1 MPRYFD
7 VRTTV
12 LLVVG
17 YGILAEEEDRPIA
30 YDLKRAIGSRS
41 EGADNRSAVVV
52 TDMWMLNQEMAEMF
66 PAVAIGGP
74 AVNAFTAQI
83 YEDLPIAFT
92 RDQRVFIQMNQDR
105 GKRAALWG
113 MDQRTTREAA
123 DAVREGRA
131 ARPIPRARLAAT
143 RLIRRRSATRRGR
156 EHAGSAGPHPLLRRP
171 PGFGASRAGSM
182 PPLGRLRGPTARL
195 RGRRAVWRVCGS
207 WRRGGSRSSAMSPEG
222 REQVLHVE
230 GSGATLGEVPLFDR
244 AGYVASA
251 AAQTAARLLWL
262 PRREL
267 DALSRRHPESGSWP

>member
-30 YDLKRAIGSRS
+30 YELKRAIGSRG
-41 EGADNRSAVVV
+41 EEADNRSAVVV

-66 PAVAIGGP
+66 PAVAVGGP

-83 YEDLPIAFT
+83 YEDLPIAFA

-123 DAVREGRA
+123 ELFVKDGLLDRFLELVWP
-131 ARPIPRARLAAT
+131 RPA
-143 RLIRRRSATRRGR
+143 
-156 EHAGSAGPHPLLRRP
+156 
-171 PGFGASRAGSM
+171 
-182 PPLGRLRGPTARL
+182 
-195 RGRRAVWRVCGS
+195 
-207 WRRGGSRSSAMSPEG
+207 
-222 REQVLHVE
+222 
-230 GSGATLGEVPLFDR
+230 
-244 AGYVASA
+244 
-251 AAQTAARLLWL
+251 
-262 PRREL
+262 
-267 DALSRRHPESGSWP
+267 